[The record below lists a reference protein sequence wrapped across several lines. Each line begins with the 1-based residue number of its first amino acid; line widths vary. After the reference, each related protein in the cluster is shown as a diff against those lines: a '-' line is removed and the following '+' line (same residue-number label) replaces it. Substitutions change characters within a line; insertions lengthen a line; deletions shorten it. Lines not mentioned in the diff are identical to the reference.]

1 MSGPLT
7 VGSERSHKEK
17 AEVPGSPEKAWG
29 VGAVE
34 VVVSFWKSHPAVV
47 EPAGS
52 GSICHLS

>member
-1 MSGPLT
+1 MSGPLR
-7 VGSERSHKEK
+7 VGSEKSHKEK
-17 AEVPGSPEKAWG
+17 AEVPGSPEKALRG
-29 VGAVE
+29 RQVE